1 MSTKFAAV
9 SFVLEMW
16 SNLSKF
22 VVLDIDG
29 VILRGGSLIEG
40 ANRSIQRLID
50 HKIPYV
56 FVTNGGGMTEAKK
69 AKDLTKKVGINVL
82 ESQVVLSHTPFKGLK
97 KDFGHSRVLVIGGEP
112 RCVEV
117 AKSYGFEKAVSIA
130 DLHAENKNIYPL
142 RESSLRLEDNNT
154 STIKAVEAVLVFHD
168 PVDWGLEMQIM
179 SDLLSP
185 TYSACVASTENRKR
199 GHIPLYV
206 SNADIV
212 YTTEYPIPR
221 FTQGAFASAF
231 KHLYEAYHHQPLH
244 INYCGKPYPVQYH
257 YAQQMLTLEAQRLHK
272 AHFEGVDDSFINP
285 INAVYF
291 GVGDNPKSDIRGANH
306 AGSDWKSILV
316 RTGVFNDRSIAND
329 AEDPAVYVCEDI
341 AAAVDVIINY
351 KE

>member
-1 MSTKFAAV
+1 
-9 SFVLEMW
+9 MW
-16 SNLSKF
+16 SKLSKF

-40 ANRSIQRLID
+40 ATKSIQRLID
-50 HKIPYV
+50 HEIPYV

-69 AKDLTKKVGINVL
+69 AQDLTKKVGINVL
-82 ESQVVLSHTPFKGLK
+82 ESQVILSHTPFKGLK
-97 KDFGHSRVLVIGGEP
+97 KEFGHSRVLVIGGEP

-117 AKSYGFEKAVSIA
+117 AKSYGFEKAVSVA

-142 RESSLRLEDNNT
+142 RESPSLSDDTTYFTKE
-154 STIKAVEAVLVFHD
+154 AVEAVLVFHD

-185 TYSACVASTENRKR
+185 TYSACLASAENRKR
-199 GHIPLYV
+199 GHIPVYV

-221 FTQGAFASAF
+221 FTQGAFVSAF
-231 KHLYEAYHHQPLH
+231 KHLYESYHHQPLH

-257 YAQQMLTLEAQRLHK
+257 YAQQMLALEAQRLEK
-272 AHFEGVDDSFINP
+272 AHSNEADDSFNP

-316 RTGVFNDRSIAND
+316 RTGVFNDRSAAND
-329 AEDPAVYVCEDI
+329 AEDPAAFVVEDI
-341 AAAVDVIINY
+341 AAAVDVIVNY